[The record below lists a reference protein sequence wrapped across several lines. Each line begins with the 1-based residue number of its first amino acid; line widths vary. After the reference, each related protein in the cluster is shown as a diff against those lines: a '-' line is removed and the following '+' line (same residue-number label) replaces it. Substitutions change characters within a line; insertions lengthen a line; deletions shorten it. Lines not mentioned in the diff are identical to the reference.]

1 MVSDESATTIESLP
15 MVGDELEVA
24 VWDTEE
30 ILPDPSAV
38 DPANAR
44 LTVVAANLACAR
56 QSTSFDNLDGIATL
70 EQQLLDAHG
79 VSSEEYAAFNAE
91 QAEDAELRSAV
102 RDVFVANCSPA

>member
-1 MVSDESATTIESLP
+1 V
-15 MVGDELEVA
+15 VGDELEVA

-56 QSTSFDNLDGIATL
+56 QSTSFDNLDGIARL
-70 EQQLLDAHG
+70 EQQLPMSTAGNLICG
-79 VSSEEYAAFNAE
+79 GPY
-91 QAEDAELRSAV
+91 R
-102 RDVFVANCSPA
+102 